1 MSRWSIEVFF
11 KEAKTMLGL
20 GKDQS
25 RAFAAQVCSITLTF
39 LRYNLL
45 AFLQAQNDSHMTI
58 GGIFRELESE
68 MGILNHH
75 QKIISFFRQI
85 VLKTL
90 EIINQFL
97 DAPDNFQDYIDIIS
111 NCFNTI
117 PLCQGCEN

>member
-11 KEAKTMLGL
+11 KKTKTILGL
-20 GKDQS
+20 DKDPI

-45 AFLQAQNDSHMTI
+45 AFLQAQNDSHMNI

-97 DAPDNFQDYIDIIS
+97 DAPENF
-111 NCFNTI
+111 
-117 PLCQGCEN
+117 